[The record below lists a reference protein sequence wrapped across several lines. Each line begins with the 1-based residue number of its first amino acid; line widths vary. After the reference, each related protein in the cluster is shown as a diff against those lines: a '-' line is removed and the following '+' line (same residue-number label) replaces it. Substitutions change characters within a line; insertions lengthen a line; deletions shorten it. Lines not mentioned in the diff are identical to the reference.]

1 MNVEPWK
8 TASQGAVSQAV
19 SGIQYLLKAH
29 GHAVATDGSFGPGTK
44 AAVIAF
50 QKAKG
55 LPADGV
61 VGTVTWQKL
70 VIATSSGSAGDAV
83 RAVQQFGLL
92 SSPGDEPLVVD
103 GSYGPT
109 TTARVKDL
117 QRSWGLTMDG
127 AAGQE
132 AWSFLSTFAPGPRPW
147 PLVKQG
153 ATQATNWRVLAAQ
166 HLLRAHGAT
175 ITADGSFGPASGN
188 AIRTFQQTLRAT
200 FISTTVGQLDW
211 PALIVTVKLGDK
223 GEAVKAVQTL
233 VPGGLTVDGSF
244 GPSTDAAVRN
254 YQTMFSPPSDGI
266 VGPNTWHTLTL
277 AIFD

>member
-29 GHAVATDGSFGPGTK
+29 GHAVATDGSFGPATK

-50 QKAKG
+50 QTANG

-61 VGTVTWQKL
+61 VGPATWPKL
-70 VIATSSGSAGDAV
+70 VVATSSGSTGDAV

-92 SSPGDEPLVVD
+92 SSPGDDPLVVD

-109 TTARVKDL
+109 TKARVSSL
-117 QRSWGLTMDG
+117 QRSWGLTQDG
-127 AAGQE
+127 AAGRE
-132 AWSFLSTFAPGPRPW
+132 TWSFLSTFAPGARPW

-153 ATQATNWRVLAAQ
+153 ATQAKNWRVLAAQ
-166 HLLRAHGAT
+166 HLLRAKGAT
-175 ITADGSFGPASGN
+175 IAADGSFGPASGD
-188 AIRTFQQTLRAT
+188 AIRAFQQTLRTT

-244 GPSTDAAVRN
+244 GPATDAAVRN
-254 YQTMFSPPSDGI
+254 YQSMFVDQSDGV
-266 VGPNTWHTLTL
+266 VGPNTWHALTL